1 MERMIKIKTILF
13 NEKKNQ
19 KIEIYQTDNLI
30 VIFKSAIT
38 DKKSNHHFDFSD
50 IKPKITGQN
59 MLCISQNGFSILL
72 NKFSNENKANAY
84 AKSYA
89 KYHLTNEGYC
99 VANCKAQ
106 EQKNQK
112 IVQCMKNVAKQYP
125 DFFCDLS
132 EDV

>member
-1 MERMIKIKTILF
+1 MEGMIKIKTILF

-19 KIEIYQTDNLI
+19 KIEIYQTDNLL
-30 VIFKSAIT
+30 VIFKSTIA

-50 IKPKITGQN
+50 IKPN
-59 MLCISQNGFSILL
+59 CI
-72 NKFSNENKANAY
+72 
-84 AKSYA
+84 
-89 KYHLTNEGYC
+89 
-99 VANCKAQ
+99 ANCKVQ